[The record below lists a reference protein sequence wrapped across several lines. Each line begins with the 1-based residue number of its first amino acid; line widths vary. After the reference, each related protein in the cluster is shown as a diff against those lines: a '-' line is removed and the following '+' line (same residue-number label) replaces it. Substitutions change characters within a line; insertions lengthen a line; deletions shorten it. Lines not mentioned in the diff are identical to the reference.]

1 MPAEWKVERVS
12 GRWGD
17 DWRAVGPKH
26 GESEEKANK
35 RYLALFGKLRQ
46 GGVRLVDPAGEVR
59 AMATAP
65 RLRTR
70 W

>member
-1 MPAEWKVERVS
+1 MPGEWKVERVS

-17 DWRAVGPKH
+17 DWRPVGPKR
-26 GESEEKANK
+26 GESEEKANR
-35 RYLALFGKLRQ
+35 RYLELSGKMRQ
-46 GGVRLVDPAGEVR
+46 GGVRLVDPAGQVR
-59 AMATAP
+59 ATSTAP